1 MNTHIRWTKMLP
13 ASAKLAYFKPHS
25 FVLGDKWNIL
35 RTIGKTSISGEA
47 QLRLE
52 WIIFYHTVGGENAKA
67 TSLHFGISR
76 KTLHKW
82 LKRFSETNLLTLEEI
97 SRKPLKTRDWM
108 VNKKEES
115 NIIVLRKKNMEFG
128 KKKLKVLY
136 FKEYGKEISTW
147 KIERVIRR
155 YKLYPDKIKHDKR
168 IEKRKKSKAKV
179 RIHQV
184 KEQLREVHE
193 FGFLWHIDA
202 IIIWWYGQRRI
213 IFTALEDKT
222 KIAFARVYKS
232 NTSNYA
238 EDFLKRLMYLVEG
251 NIEIMHSDNG
261 SEFQGDFERACQ
273 TLGIIQIYSRPYTP
287 KDNPALERFNNTIQ
301 GEWLD
306 FSEVGLDDIQEAN
319 TDLTTWLI
327 KYNNYRPHEALDYL
341 TPLEYTQQHFS
352 RVLPM
357 SPARTID

>member
-1 MNTHIRWTKMLP
+1 MYKEKWKNY
-13 ASAKLAYFKPHS
+13 YFQPKRIDIP
-25 FVLGDKWNIL
+25 DKWMLL
-35 RTIGKTSISGEA
+35 RKLGKDVLTKKA
-47 QLRLE
+47 QEKLE
-52 WIIFYHTVGGENAKA
+52 WIIFYNTVGNKIA
-67 TSLHFGISR
+67 TATATYFGTTR
-76 KTLHKW
+76 KTLYKY
-82 LKRFSETNLLTLEEI
+82 LERFDEKNLTSLEEQ
-97 SRKPLKTRDWM
+97 SRSPHKTRGWM
-108 VNKKEES
+108 VTGEEEA
-115 NIIVLRKKNMEFG
+115 NIKDLRKKNMEFG

-136 FKEYGKEISTW
+136 KKEYGKTISTW
-147 KIERVIRR
+147 KIERVIRK
-155 YKLYPDKIKHDKR
+155 YKLYKDKIKHDKR
-168 IEKRKKSKAKV
+168 VEKQKKSKAKV

-184 KEQLREVHE
+184 KDQLQAVRE

-261 SEFQGDFERACQ
+261 SEFAGDFEKTCLA
-273 TLGIIQIYSRPYTP
+273 LGIIQIYSRPYTP

-306 FSEVGLDDIQEAN
+306 YSEAGLDDIQEAN
-319 TDLTTWLI
+319 KDLTTWLI

-341 TPLEYTQQHFS
+341 TPLEYTQQHFFE
-352 RVLPM
+352 VLPM
-357 SPARTID
+357 SPARTTY